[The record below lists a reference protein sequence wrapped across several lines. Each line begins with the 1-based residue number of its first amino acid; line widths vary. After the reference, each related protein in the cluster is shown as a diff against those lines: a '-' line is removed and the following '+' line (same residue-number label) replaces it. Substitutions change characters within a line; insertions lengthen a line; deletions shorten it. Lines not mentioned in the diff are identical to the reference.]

1 MVKAVSPLK
10 IKKSGSEKVL
20 SFTFSKLSHLH
31 SQVINSLSRYLLRF
45 HYEQIT
51 IQAPSDAYVI
61 KTWQPKSENLLLKRR
76 ENTAFIAFANIHA
89 QS

>member
-20 SFTFSKLSHLH
+20 SFRFSKLSHLH
-31 SQVINSLSRYLLRF
+31 NRVINSLGRYVLSFL
-45 HYEQIT
+45 HEQIT
-51 IQAPSDAYVI
+51 IQASSDTYVT
-61 KTWQPKSENLLLKRR
+61 KAWQPKLENLLLRKR
-76 ENTAFIAFANIHA
+76 ENTAFIVFANIHA